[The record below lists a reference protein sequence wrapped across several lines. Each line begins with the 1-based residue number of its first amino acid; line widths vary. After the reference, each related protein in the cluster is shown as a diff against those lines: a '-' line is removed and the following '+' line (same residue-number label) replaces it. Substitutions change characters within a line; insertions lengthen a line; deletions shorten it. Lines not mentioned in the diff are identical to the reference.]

1 MSERLDHDETD
12 VDETRTVGS
21 NEPLVS
27 VDGLEKHYYE
37 NDSLFDRLLGRDPT
51 AVRAVD
57 GVEFA
62 VERGETLGLVGESGC
77 GKSTTGET
85 LLGLREAT
93 AGTVRFDGE
102 PVAELSGDEE
112 KAFRRRAGIVFQ
124 DPFSSLDPRQT
135 VGEIVA
141 EPLRVHG
148 LPKPAADVGVAV
160 VDAGRDVAASESP
173 DVEEKIDTDAVTI
186 EGGDLVASEAAA
198 FVVRV
203 DRTGEEPTVRIEER
217 ADVNASVREDDV
229 TVSDTGVTVAVGTD
243 RSRLRRER
251 VADLLERVGLS
262 AAQRERYPHE
272 FSGGQRQRVGIARAL
287 ALDPEFV
294 VLDEPVSALDV
305 SVQAQILNL
314 LGDLQDEFDLTY
326 LFIAHDLSV
335 VRHIS
340 DRVAVMYLGEIVEIG
355 PVEPIFEHPSH
366 PYTEAL
372 LESVPRA
379 NTAERDRDVEAL
391 AGDVPSPRDP
401 PSGCRF
407 HTRCPHARE
416 ACREDDPDR
425 FDAGSNHEAAC
436 FRAIDDHPYWQS
448 TPLEPPEERAQATD
462 ADLEEEGEWAAD
474 ESSA

>member
-1 MSERLDHDETD
+1 MNDRLDDGRGADGTP
-12 VDETRTVGS
+12 TAGA

-37 NDSLFDRLLGRDPT
+37 NDSLLDRLVGRDPA

-57 GVEFA
+57 GVSFT

-102 PVAELSGDEE
+102 PVAGLSGDDER
-112 KAFRRRAGIVFQ
+112 AFRRRAGIVFQ

-135 VGEIVA
+135 VGEIVR
-141 EPLRVHG
+141 EPLDIHG
-148 LPKPAADVGVAV
+148 
-160 VDAGRDVAASESP
+160 
-173 DVEEKIDTDAVTI
+173 IDT
-186 EGGDLVASEAAA
+186 
-198 FVVRV
+198 R
-203 DRTGEEPTVRIEER
+203 EER
-217 ADVNASVREDDV
+217 E
-229 TVSDTGVTVAVGTD
+229 
-243 RSRLRRER
+243 ER
-251 VADLLERVGLS
+251 VADRLERVGLS

-314 LGDLQDEFDLTY
+314 LGDLQEEFDLTY

-340 DRVAVMYLGEIVEIG
+340 DRVAVMYLGEIAEIG
-355 PVEPIFEHPSH
+355 PVAEIFERPGH

-379 NTAERDRDVEAL
+379 NTAERERDVEAL

-401 PSGCRF
+401 PAGCRF

-416 ACREDDPDR
+416 ACREEDPER
-425 FDAGSNHEAAC
+425 FDAGSGHEAAC
-436 FRAIDDHPYWQS
+436 FRAVDEHAYWES
-448 TPLEPPEERAQATD
+448 TSLESPEERTQATD
-462 ADLEEEGEWAAD
+462 SDLGERDERTAD
-474 ESSA
+474 EPSA

>member
-1 MSERLDHDETD
+1 MNDRLDDGRGADGTP
-12 VDETRTVGS
+12 TAGA

-37 NDSLFDRLLGRDPT
+37 NDSLLDRLVGRDPT

-57 GVEFA
+57 GVSFT

-102 PVAELSGDEE
+102 PVAGLSGDDER
-112 KAFRRRAGIVFQ
+112 AFRRRAGIVFQ

-135 VGEIVA
+135 VGEIVR
-141 EPLRVHG
+141 EPLDIHG
-148 LPKPAADVGVAV
+148 
-160 VDAGRDVAASESP
+160 
-173 DVEEKIDTDAVTI
+173 IDT
-186 EGGDLVASEAAA
+186 
-198 FVVRV
+198 R
-203 DRTGEEPTVRIEER
+203 EER
-217 ADVNASVREDDV
+217 E
-229 TVSDTGVTVAVGTD
+229 
-243 RSRLRRER
+243 ER
-251 VADLLERVGLS
+251 VADRLERVGLS

-314 LGDLQDEFDLTY
+314 LGDLQEEFGLTY

-340 DRVAVMYLGEIVEIG
+340 DRVAVMYLGEIAEIG
-355 PVEPIFEHPSH
+355 PVEAIFERPGH

-379 NTAERDRDVEAL
+379 NTAERERDVEAL

-401 PSGCRF
+401 PAGCRF

-416 ACREDDPDR
+416 ACREEDPER
-425 FDAGSNHEAAC
+425 FDAGSGHEAAC
-436 FRAIDDHPYWQS
+436 FRAVDDHAYWES
-448 TPLEPPEERAQATD
+448 TPLDAPEERARTTES
-462 ADLEEEGEWAAD
+462 DLEERNERAAD

>member
-1 MSERLDHDETD
+1 MNDRLDDGRGADGTP
-12 VDETRTVGS
+12 TAGA

-37 NDSLFDRLLGRDPT
+37 NDSLLDRLVGRDPT

-57 GVEFA
+57 GVSFT

-102 PVAELSGDEE
+102 PVAGLSGDDER
-112 KAFRRRAGIVFQ
+112 AFRRRAGIVFQ

-135 VGEIVA
+135 VGEIVR
-141 EPLRVHG
+141 EPLDIHG
-148 LPKPAADVGVAV
+148 
-160 VDAGRDVAASESP
+160 
-173 DVEEKIDTDAVTI
+173 IDT
-186 EGGDLVASEAAA
+186 
-198 FVVRV
+198 R
-203 DRTGEEPTVRIEER
+203 EER
-217 ADVNASVREDDV
+217 D
-229 TVSDTGVTVAVGTD
+229 
-243 RSRLRRER
+243 ER
-251 VADLLERVGLS
+251 VADRLERVGLS

-340 DRVAVMYLGEIVEIG
+340 DRVAVMYLGEVAEIG
-355 PVEPIFEHPSH
+355 PVEAIFERPGH
-366 PYTEAL
+366 PYTQAL

-379 NTAERDRDVEAL
+379 NTAERDREVEAL

-416 ACREDDPDR
+416 ACREEDPER
-425 FDAGSNHEAAC
+425 FDAGSGHEAAC
-436 FRAIDDHPYWQS
+436 FRAVDEHAYWES
-448 TPLEPPEERAQATD
+448 TPLESPEERAQATD
-462 ADLEEEGEWAAD
+462 SDLGERDERTAD
-474 ESSA
+474 EPSA

>member
-1 MSERLDHDETD
+1 MSERLDGDEA
-12 VDETRTVGS
+12 EGEGARPVGS
-21 NEPLVS
+21 NEPLVT

-37 NDSLFDRLLGRDPT
+37 NDSLLDRLLGRDPT

-57 GVEFA
+57 GVNFT

-102 PVAELSGDEE
+102 PVGELSGDAE

-135 VGEIVA
+135 VGEIIR
-141 EPLRVHG
+141 EPIDVHG
-148 LPKPAADVGVAV
+148 
-160 VDAGRDVAASESP
+160 
-173 DVEEKIDTDAVTI
+173 IDT
-186 EGGDLVASEAAA
+186 
-198 FVVRV
+198 R
-203 DRTGEEPTVRIEER
+203 EER
-217 ADVNASVREDDV
+217 N
-229 TVSDTGVTVAVGTD
+229 
-243 RSRLRRER
+243 ER
-251 VADLLERVGLS
+251 VAELLERVGLS

-287 ALDPEFV
+287 ALDPEFI

-314 LGDLQDEFDLTY
+314 LGDLQAEFDLTY

-340 DRVAVMYLGEIVEIG
+340 DRVAVMYLGEIAEIG
-355 PVEPIFEHPSH
+355 PVEAIFERPSH

-401 PSGCRF
+401 PAGCRF

-416 ACREDDPDR
+416 ACREEDPKR
-425 FDAGSNHEAAC
+425 FDAGTDHEAAC
-436 FRAIDDHPYWQS
+436 FRAVDDHAYWES
-448 TPLEPPEERAQATD
+448 APLDPPEERVQATES
-462 ADLEEEGEWAAD
+462 DLEEQGERAAD
-474 ESSA
+474 GPSA